1 LSTASLFS
9 YNIPF
14 TWFLQSCNRQ
24 ALELFIKGKIQ
35 PGGKNKIE
43 TKDYLLLNEMISS
56 FNGLDQLKEQQT

>member
-1 LSTASLFS
+1 MMPASLFS

-14 TWFLQSCNRQ
+14 TWFLSSCNRQ

-43 TKDYLLLNEMISS
+43 TKDETWVMSRP
-56 FNGLDQLKEQQT
+56 